1 MLDSKSA
8 SEESSRESSS
18 LASHGSTGHAGASET
33 GEAADAQGDAQ
44 GIDKQ
49 TLAELKELQQLLLG
63 ADIDT
68 LRRPPADAIAA
79 VLPEAIAQAQPQ
91 QDQLSLAAVPTV
103 EAAIQASVNQ
113 DVNVLSEAL
122 FPVIGPAT
130 RKSITAAIG
139 NLVQSLNQTLEYSLS
154 PQSFKWRLEARR
166 TGKSFAEVVLLRT
179 LVYQVEQVLLIHK
192 DTGLV
197 LQHVVKPDATV
208 QDPDVV
214 SAMLTALQDFVRD
227 SFQVE
232 GSGGLDT
239 LELSGLQIWLEE
251 GPQAVLACV
260 IRGMAPQDLR
270 QTLRDSLEKIHLLFG
285 QQLQAFNGDPEALAG
300 SRPYLE
306 DCFQAQFKQQD
317 SPPQQAPTPRPRW
330 QRTLAWL
337 ALGGVLI
344 GLTTWGWLNWRADQR
359 WAQLVAT
366 LEQQP
371 GIVIV
376 SAQRQGGQ
384 YVLSGLRDPLAA
396 DPEQALADSAIRPDA
411 VTMRWEPYLSMAPAF
426 VDDRLYALL
435 SPPPTVT
442 LQLDANRVLHLSGQ
456 ATSDWIQRARQLSRQ
471 MGILGWDDAQLTA
484 IEQQTLQTLMGRIE
498 SRQFD
503 FEPAQQRLQSFD
515 QTGLSNQAND
525 IRQLA
530 DLARMLDQT
539 VNITLVG
546 AGDSAR
552 QTDLGQSRAAVV
564 EHQLVHAGVD
574 PTILDTRATTAAQSP
589 GTVRFQA
596 ELVESTEA
604 PSSDSLTP

>member
-8 SEESSRESSS
+8 SEESVST
-18 LASHGSTGHAGASET
+18 AGHVSTGHARASDT
-33 GEAADAQGDAQ
+33 DGAADAQGDAQ

-239 LELSGLQIWLEE
+239 LELSGLQILLEE

-260 IRGMAPQDLR
+260 IRGVAPQDLR

-285 QQLQAFNGDPEALAG
+285 QQLQAFDGDPEPLAG

-317 SPPQQAPTPRPRW
+317 SPPQQSIPRPRW
-330 QRTLAWL
+330 QQTLAWL

-456 ATSDWIQRARQLSRQ
+456 APSDWIQRARQLSRQ
-471 MGILGWDDAQLTA
+471 MVILGWDDAQLTA
-484 IEQQTLQTLMGRIE
+484 IEQQTLQTLIGRIE

-530 DLARMLDQT
+530 DLARMFDQT

-546 AGDSAR
+546 AGDSAG

-596 ELVESTEA
+596 ELVESAEA
-604 PSSDSLTP
+604 QSSDSLTP